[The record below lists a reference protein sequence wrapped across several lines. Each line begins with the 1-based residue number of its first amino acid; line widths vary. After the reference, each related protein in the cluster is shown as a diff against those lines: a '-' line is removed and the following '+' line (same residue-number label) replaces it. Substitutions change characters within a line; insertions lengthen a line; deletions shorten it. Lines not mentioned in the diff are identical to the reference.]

1 MQRRDGRPT
10 VSRVVIRRLA
20 YLGCSF
26 SIGTFSAF
34 NNFTLTLWLTGFTG
48 SYLLLG
54 LLGNTR
60 SLEGSIVS
68 PLVGRWSDGVWLG
81 RLGRRRPFIL
91 VGGLLS
97 AALLALT
104 PWISRAPLLP
114 GLETVPPDLGRLAP
128 PMLAIFLFTLA
139 FNAMDDVH
147 KALLADVAGPAER
160 NGLSALSVVV
170 DMGGQVV
177 LLALGF
183 ALWGDYVPDSAFV
196 ITGILVAAGVLLTV
210 VGVAETVPGT
220 REAGRRPTTGLLPR
234 QSARTVLARYR
245 GAGVFCLVT
254 FSYWSGI
261 NAVMPLVSVYSRDIL
276 GATVGEA
283 QLLPGLMLL
292 STSLLAIP
300 MGRLGGR
307 YGKRR
312 VIGAGYA
319 IMACAALAALLITT
333 TQDGAIVFM
342 LAGVGSAASFV
353 LTIPLL
359 ADLVPR
365 RHMGFATGI
374 LAASGSLAAPL
385 ASLVAGS
392 LSDLYGPRAIFG
404 LMAAAIAVALALL
417 PFARP
422 SGHEATG
429 RPPRASLASAAAA
442 SRWPTAS

>member
-1 MQRRDGRPT
+1 MLHQDGRPI
-10 VSRVVIRRLA
+10 VSQGMPRRLA

-26 SIGTFSAF
+26 SIGAFSAF
-34 NNFTLTLWLTGFTG
+34 NNFTLTLWLAGFTG

-91 VGGLLS
+91 VGGLL
-97 AALLALT
+97 AAVLLALT
-104 PWISRAPLLP
+104 PWISGLPLPSGFEALP
-114 GLETVPPDLGRLAP
+114 PELARLATAI
-128 PMLAIFLFTLA
+128 LAIFLFTLA

-147 KALLADVAGPAER
+147 KALLADVAGPDER

-170 DMGGQVV
+170 DMAGQVV

-183 ALWGDYVPDSAFV
+183 ALWSDHVPDSAFV
-196 ITGILVAAGVLLTV
+196 IAGVLVAGGVLLTV
-210 VGVAETVPGT
+210 IGVREPVPATWEAE
-220 REAGRRPTTGLLPR
+220 RRPADGPLPR
-234 QSARTVLARYR
+234 QSARASLVRYHGAAVLY
-245 GAGVFCLVT
+245 LVM
-254 FSYWSGI
+254 FAYWSGV
-261 NAVMPLVSVYSRDIL
+261 NAIMPLVSVYTRDIL
-276 GATVGEA
+276 GATIGEA
-283 QLLPGLMLL
+283 QLLPALMLL

-300 MGRLGGR
+300 MGKLGDR

-319 IMACAALAALLITT
+319 IMACAALAAMVITT
-333 TQDGAIVFM
+333 TQHGAIVFV
-342 LAGVGSAASFV
+342 LAGVGNAASFV

-365 RHMGFATGI
+365 RHMGSATGI
-374 LAASGSLAAPL
+374 LAASGSVAAPL
-385 ASLVAGS
+385 ASLAAGA

-404 LMAAAIAVALALL
+404 LMAAAIVVALALL
-417 PFARP
+417 PFTRQSSREP
-422 SGHEATG
+422 TGDATG
-429 RPPRASLASAAAA
+429 AVLVP
-442 SRWPTAS
+442 SRCAG